1 MGTSLS
7 PSVSRPVTAGVDC
20 DLYIFFWPSLTERTS
35 VVPFVSFLFFKYYS
49 HFRHLLTARRCG
61 AVRWG
66 LQKDPLCVS
75 EQKAP
80 AFSERAA
87 LSNLYTS

>member
-1 MGTSLS
+1 LLAESIL
-7 PSVSRPVTAGVDC
+7 
-20 DLYIFFWPSLTERTS
+20 
-35 VVPFVSFLFFKYYS
+35 YS